1 VIAVVRE
8 TWIIVGFVV
17 LAVAALVVSAAG
29 WILLFR
35 GRRHHRPSG
44 PAEGRSGAR

>member
-1 VIAVVRE
+1 MTAIVRE

-29 WILLFR
+29 WILLVRARRSR
-35 GRRHHRPSG
+35 GD
-44 PAEGRSGAR
+44 